1 VSISAVA
8 TYTSQVR
15 HVPYLTNDQFKYAQ
29 TPIDWQSLV
38 PDGTPADCE
47 AALSVLIE
55 RGSSWVDGICM
66 QVLAATTDT
75 EQKMASYNRLGQ
87 LIIAPRYQPAL
98 ELTDL
103 WVGASPA
110 ELVEYA
116 TLANCWVEPKRIV
129 AWYGGAPVTS
139 SQGPIQF
146 GVPSG
151 PVGYQMFVKYSYV
164 NGFPVTRLA
173 APASAGD
180 QTVTAASA
188 TGVMSAFSPL
198 RIEDGATREIV
209 SATAVNGNVIT
220 LAAPLAYDHLAGAAF
235 TALPQ
240 DAEEAVILAVT
251 GLAKQKGNMALA
263 AASTAAGNKSVADPY
278 NAAGDFRAATDIL
291 NRGDYIRT
299 TA

>member
-1 VSISAVA
+1 MALSAVA
-8 TYTSQVR
+8 TFTSQVR

-29 TPIDWQSLV
+29 SPIDWQTLV
-38 PDGTPADCE
+38 PNGTPADCE

-55 RGSSWVDGICM
+55 RGSAWVDGICM

-75 EQKMASYNRLGQ
+75 EQKTASYNRAGQ
-87 LIIAPRYQPAL
+87 LIINPRYQPAL

-110 ELVEYA
+110 ELTEFA
-116 TLANCWVEPKRIV
+116 TLANCWIEPKRII
-129 AWYGGAPVTS
+129 AWQGGFPVTS

-146 GVPSG
+146 GVPVG
-151 PVGYQMFVKYSYV
+151 PVGYQMFVRYSYV

-180 QTVTAASA
+180 QTLTIVNA
-188 TGVMSAFSPL
+188 TGVLSAFSPL
-198 RIEDGATREIV
+198 RIEDGATREIANAASV
-209 SATAVNGNVIT
+209 TGNVVT
-220 LAAPLAYDHLAGAAF
+220 LAAPLAYDHQAGAAF

-240 DAEEAVILAVT
+240 DVEEAVILAVT

-263 AASTAAGNKSVADPY
+263 AESTSSGSKSVADPY
-278 NAAGDFRAATDIL
+278 NAAGDFKAATDIL